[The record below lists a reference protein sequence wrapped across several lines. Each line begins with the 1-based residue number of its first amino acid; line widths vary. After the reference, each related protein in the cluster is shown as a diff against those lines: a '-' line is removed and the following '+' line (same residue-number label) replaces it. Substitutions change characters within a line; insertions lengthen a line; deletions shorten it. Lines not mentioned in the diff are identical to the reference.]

1 MTVSH
6 HQLLHSSVRDHI
18 TITYAWQYQ
27 KKILMFYY
35 KTVIKK
41 KILVFHYKIV
51 RIYCAANS
59 IYIYFFLYKS
69 LIMYSIC
76 KFFLLQRQCMFFT
89 YTIMNHLV
97 TEKHRNFEQEW
108 ACPKFQLW
116 RHEFGESWLGICMS
130 RDLFSIRTMYIY
142 IGVWCEME

>member
-1 MTVSH
+1 M
-6 HQLLHSSVRDHI
+6 Q
-18 TITYAWQYQ
+18 Q
-27 KKILMFYY
+27 
-35 KTVIKK
+35 
-41 KILVFHYKIV
+41 IV
-51 RIYCAANS
+51 
-59 IYIYFFLYKS
+59 YFVFLYKS

-142 IGVWCEME
+142 RCLVWNGIVLVCSPRNENSCRIINMSGMQMNWFYINKHVFNMIL